1 MKIPRIL
8 IADDD
13 SEIRKIAARSLKSQ
27 GFETFECCNGTD
39 AYQTILKQRFD
50 LILLDIDM
58 EGLDGFSILT
68 KIREQQISVPVLIIT
83 GNDEEY
89 NEIYGF
95 SIGADDYIVKPF
107 RPSAL
112 SARVKAV
119 LRRTQEAAQAK
130 DTLTAGPFL
139 LDKSNFTFY
148 KNGIELSLTPKER
161 LLMQLFMQHINHVFT
176 KEQLYTSVWKDS
188 YIDDNTIMVSIR
200 NLRQKIEDN
209 PRSPAFLL
217 TVYGLGYKFVLPC
230 NSTDGRRIV

>member
-1 MKIPRIL
+1 MKTIRIL

-13 SEIRKIAARSLKSQ
+13 SEIRRIASRSLKSQ
-27 GFETFECCNGTD
+27 GFETFECCNGID
-39 AYQTILKQRFD
+39 AYQAILEQKFD

-58 EGLDGFSILT
+58 DGLDGFSILA
-68 KIREQQISVPVLIIT
+68 KMREQQISTPVLIIT

-95 SIGADDYIVKPF
+95 SIGADDYIIKPF

-112 SARVKAV
+112 SARVKAI
-119 LRRTQEAAQAK
+119 LRRTQELIRTK
-130 DTLTAGPFL
+130 DTLVVGPFL
-139 LDKSNFTFY
+139 LDKTNFTFY
-148 KNGIELSLTPKER
+148 KNSRELSLTPKER
-161 LLMQLFMQHINHVFT
+161 LLMQHFMQNINHVFT

-209 PRSPAFLL
+209 PKSPAYLL
-217 TVYGLGYKFVLPC
+217 TVYGLGYKFVIPE
-230 NSTDGRRIV
+230 